1 MMTSRSKLNRRVRIP
16 VEIQLLSLFL
26 THIGLAIHYF
36 VHDRYAYHSPRF
48 DAYLDIQ
55 LYLLSIFAAIE
66 FIPLIFFYLM
76 TKMKYY
82 WGSVALKVNVLIIV
96 AIHAILSCVPGEFES
111 IRWFFIVTCLI
122 GVTALISLFT
132 EKSSFVRT

>member
-1 MMTSRSKLNRRVRIP
+1 MKSNAKLDRRISIP

-26 THIGLAIHYF
+26 THIGLAIYYV

-66 FIPLIFFYLM
+66 FIPLIFFYIM
-76 TKMKYY
+76 AKMKYY
-82 WGSVALKVNVLIIV
+82 WGSVALKINVLIIV

-122 GVTALISLFT
+122 GTTALISLFT
-132 EKSSFVRT
+132 QKSSFVRI